1 MAVYTVPVPAAALST
16 SNDSV
21 TITAASGKPLQIL
34 IVDIKGNG
42 TSSAANEVLLMRS
55 SGGTTPGGAIT
66 PRAASSDAGAA
77 GFTAYTTWSVQPT
90 PGNVLWRFAVN
101 ANGSQD
107 KFVALP
113 GGEFTVPS
121 GGQVS
126 IRSAS
131 GTSSVVIDLQINEFV
146 G

>member
-1 MAVYTVPVPAAALST
+1 MAIYSVTVTSTALST
-16 SNDSV
+16 SNDAV

-34 IVDIKGNG
+34 MVDIKGMG
-42 TSSAANEVLLMRS
+42 TASAANEVLFMRS
-55 SGGTTPGGAIT
+55 SGGTTGGGAVT

-77 GFTAYTTWSVQPT
+77 GFTAYTTWSGQPT

-101 ANGSQD
+101 ANGGQD
-107 KFVALP
+107 KWVAVP

-131 GTSSVVIDLQINEFV
+131 GTSNVTIDLLINEFV